1 MEKLEQYNISIK
13 KVDPNTPEE
22 WSKII
27 QRLASVNM
35 WPDGIDGI
43 ILALNLVGITTEEIN
58 DE

>member
-13 KVDPNTPEE
+13 KIDSNSAEE

-35 WPDGIDGI
+35 WPDGTDGI
-43 ILALNLVGITTEEIN
+43 ILALNLVGITTEEIK